1 MPLRRG
7 IHFGLWLSA
16 VFLFTLPAAAGE
28 QVMLTNGFRIYADRH
43 EVASG
48 MLRLYTGTSVTEFPA
63 SQVAGFE
70 VEDYVA
76 PPPQP
81 VPAPPAVPQVADPRT
96 LVTEAAIRNG
106 LEPELL
112 HSIAAIESGYRQ
124 QAVSGKGA
132 VGIMQLMPAT
142 ARELQADASD
152 PEQNVNAGARYLRQL
167 LLKYM
172 DDPYQ
177 LRKALAA
184 YNAGPA
190 AVDRY
195 GGIPP
200 YPETEQ
206 YVRKVLQRRQAITK

>member
-1 MPLRRG
+1 MRRG
-7 IHFGLWLSA
+7 IHFGLWFPA
-16 VFLFTLPAAAGE
+16 VLLFTLPAIAGE
-28 QVMLTNGFRIYADRH
+28 QVVLTNGFRLSADRH
-43 EVASG
+43 EVTSG
-48 MLRLYTGTSVTEFPA
+48 MVRLYTGTSVTEFPA

-81 VPAPPAVPQVADPRT
+81 VLAPPAAPNAPDPKN

-112 HSIAAIESGYRQ
+112 HSVAAIESGYRQ

-132 VGIMQLMPAT
+132 VGIMQLMPET
-142 ARELQADASD
+142 ARELQADPSD

-200 YPETEQ
+200 YAETQQ

>member
-1 MPLRRG
+1 MHRRRQL
-7 IHFGLWLSA
+7 GLLPA
-16 VFLFTLPAAAGE
+16 VVFLFTLPAAAGE
-28 QVMLTNGFRIYADRH
+28 YAVLTNGFRLYADRH

-48 MLRLYTGTSVTEFPA
+48 MVRLYTGTSVTEFPA
-63 SQVAGFE
+63 SLVAGFE
-70 VEDYVA
+70 VEDYV
-76 PPPQP
+76 PPLQS
-81 VPAPPAVPQVADPRT
+81 VPAPPAVPQAADPKS
-96 LVTEAAIRNG
+96 LITEAAIRNG

-112 HSIAAIESGYRQ
+112 HSVAAIESGYRQ

-132 VGIMQLMPAT
+132 VGIMQLMPET
-142 ARELQADASD
+142 ARELQADPSD
-152 PEQNVNAGARYLRQL
+152 PQQNVNAGARYLRQL

-200 YPETEQ
+200 YPETQQ
-206 YVRKVLQRRQAITK
+206 YVRKVLQRLALLY

>member
-1 MPLRRG
+1 MRRG
-7 IHFGLWLSA
+7 IHFGLWLPA
-16 VFLFTLPAAAGE
+16 LVLFALPVIAGE
-28 QVMLTNGFRIYADRH
+28 QVMLTNGFRLYADRH
-43 EVASG
+43 DFASG
-48 MLRLYTGTSVTEFPA
+48 MVRLYTGTSVTEFPA
-63 SQVAGFE
+63 PLVAGFE

-76 PPPQP
+76 PPQP
-81 VPAPPAVPQVADPRT
+81 VPASPAVPQVADPKT

-112 HSIAAIESGYRQ
+112 HSVAAIESGYRQ

-206 YVRKVLQRRQAITK
+206 YVRKVLQRRQSITK

>member
-1 MPLRRG
+1 
-7 IHFGLWLSA
+7 
-16 VFLFTLPAAAGE
+16 
-28 QVMLTNGFRIYADRH
+28 
-43 EVASG
+43 
-48 MLRLYTGTSVTEFPA
+48 
-63 SQVAGFE
+63 
-70 VEDYVA
+70 
-76 PPPQP
+76 
-81 VPAPPAVPQVADPRT
+81 VADPRT

-132 VGIMQLMPAT
+132 VGIMQLMPET